1 MSKETHIEHLIKLV
15 RKEKVSLFIG
25 AGFSLE
31 AKAPSVW
38 DLQQAILNELP
49 SDDMKKEHAEDGLD
63 TISQFF
69 VEEVCE
75 GSRAELMDLLQKQFE
90 FEPECMNDHQALA
103 AIPHFH
109 NIFTTNYD
117 TLLEDSYTKERC
129 AVVKKDEDCVYI
141 DSKPVRVFKIHGD
154 FTNRDF
160 VVITSQDYA
169 DLKKQ
174 KYNPLVW
181 NEVKSAFTRTNVAFI
196 GYSLSDENIINM
208 IKFISKIVNRNQ
220 QQMFLIAPGINETKR
235 NQLKKNQ
242 LRHI

>member
-1 MSKETHIEHLIKLV
+1 MSKETHIEHLIRLV

-31 AKAPSVW
+31 AKAPSAW

-103 AIPHFH
+103 AIDSSFSQHFH
-109 NIFTTNYD
+109 N
-117 TLLEDSYTKERC
+117 
-129 AVVKKDEDCVYI
+129 
-141 DSKPVRVFKIHGD
+141 
-154 FTNRDF
+154 
-160 VVITSQDYA
+160 
-169 DLKKQ
+169 
-174 KYNPLVW
+174 
-181 NEVKSAFTRTNVAFI
+181 
-196 GYSLSDENIINM
+196 
-208 IKFISKIVNRNQ
+208 
-220 QQMFLIAPGINETKR
+220 
-235 NQLKKNQ
+235 
-242 LRHI
+242 

>member
-1 MSKETHIEHLIKLV
+1 MSKETHIEHLIRLV

-38 DLQQAILNELP
+38 DLQKAILNELP
-49 SDDMKKEHAEDGLD
+49 SDEMKMEHAEDDLD
-63 TISQFF
+63 VISQFY

-117 TLLEDSYTKERC
+117 TLLEDSYP
-129 AVVKKDEDCVYI
+129 KD
-141 DSKPVRVFKIHGD
+141 R
-154 FTNRDF
+154 
-160 VVITSQDYA
+160 
-169 DLKKQ
+169 
-174 KYNPLVW
+174 
-181 NEVKSAFTRTNVAFI
+181 
-196 GYSLSDENIINM
+196 
-208 IKFISKIVNRNQ
+208 
-220 QQMFLIAPGINETKR
+220 
-235 NQLKKNQ
+235 
-242 LRHI
+242 